1 MPRQSDVTTTYRHR
15 PAPTLEKA
23 LPAGEHIS
31 PGSERREVH
40 VRDYSNHAS
49 NRADDRDVAITDIRT
64 CVVEGNFEWNLIEI
78 ETDVGVTGIGEAY
91 RGGGVPEI
99 VEYTKRFLIG
109 ENPLDVE
116 RLFRR
121 IVQEMSGHG
130 GTTGKVVTAASGIE
144 IALWDAAGKILDLP
158 VYQLLGGKFR
168 DEVRIYCDCHAGE
181 AYAVDD
187 GFTEYADAE
196 AYSPEAY
203 AREARRVADMG
214 FTALKFDL
222 DMEMDNDPDPYNGR
236 LTNDAIEH
244 KREVVAAVREEL
256 GSGTDLAFDCHWD
269 YTVESAKRLANE
281 LEAYDLMWL
290 EDLVPPENIEAQKEV
305 TRATRT
311 PVATGENRFRVHE
324 LSGLLYD
331 HGVDVITPDPTTV
344 GGLAET
350 MRIADR
356 AEENYIPLS
365 PHNVCS
371 PVGTMACVHLG
382 AAIPNFDV
390 LEYHALEV
398 DWWDDLVQRTEPLI
412 QDGYIEVPESP
423 GIGIELDR
431 DVVAEHTLG
440 DGSGFE

>member
-1 MPRQSDVTTTYRHR
+1 M
-15 PAPTLEKA
+15 
-23 LPAGEHIS
+23 
-31 PGSERREVH
+31 
-40 VRDYSNHAS
+40 RDYSNHAP
-49 NRADDRDVAITDIRT
+49 NRAESRDVAITDIRT
-64 CVVEGNFEWNLIEI
+64 CVVEGNFEWNLIEV
-78 ETDVGVTGIGEAY
+78 ETDAGVTGIGEAY

-99 VEYTKRFLIG
+99 VEYTKRFLLG

-121 IVQEMSGHG
+121 IVQETSGHG

-144 IALWDAAGKILDLP
+144 IALWDAAGKVLDLP
-158 VYQLLGGKFR
+158 VYQLLGSKFR

-181 AYAVDD
+181 AYAVEE
-187 GFTEYADAE
+187 GYTTYADEE

-203 AREARRVADMG
+203 AAEARRVVDMG
-214 FTALKFDL
+214 FSALKFDL
-222 DMEMDNDPDPYNGR
+222 DMEMDNEPDPMNGR
-236 LTNDAIEH
+236 LSNAAVRK
-244 KREVVAAVREEL
+244 KREIVEAVREEI
-256 GSGTDLAFDCHWD
+256 GYEIDLAFDCHWD
-269 YTVESAKRLANE
+269 YSVESAKRLAYE
-281 LEAYDLMWL
+281 LEEFELMWL
-290 EDLVPPENIEAQKEV
+290 EDPIPPENMRAQREV

-324 LSGLLYD
+324 LSELLYE

-356 AEENYIPLS
+356 AEENYIPIS

-371 PVGTMACVHLG
+371 PIGTMACVHLG

-398 DWWDDLVQRTEPLI
+398 EWWDDLVTREEPLI
-412 QDGYIEVPESP
+412 DDGYIEVPEAP
-423 GIGIELDR
+423 GIGVELDSG
-431 DVVAEHTLG
+431 VVEEHRLAGTE
-440 DGSGFE
+440 GF

>member
-1 MPRQSDVTTTYRHR
+1 M
-15 PAPTLEKA
+15 
-23 LPAGEHIS
+23 
-31 PGSERREVH
+31 
-40 VRDYSNHAS
+40 RDYANQIT
-49 NRADDRDVAITDIRT
+49 NRAAERDVAITDIRT

-78 ETDVGVTGIGEAY
+78 ETDAGVTGIGEAY

-99 VEYTKRFLIG
+99 VEYTKRFLLG

-144 IALWDAAGKILDLP
+144 IALWDAAGKLLDLP

-181 AYAVDD
+181 AYAVED
-187 GFTEYADAE
+187 GYTDYADAE

-203 AREARRVADMG
+203 AAEARRVVDMG
-214 FTALKFDL
+214 FSALKFDL
-222 DMEMDNDPDPYNGR
+222 DMAMDNEPDPFNGR
-236 LTNDAIEH
+236 LTNAAIEH
-244 KREVVAAVREEL
+244 KREVVEAVREEI
-256 GSGTDLAFDCHWD
+256 GYDVDLAFDCHWD
-269 YTVESAKRLANE
+269 YTVESAKRLAHE
-281 LEAYDLMWL
+281 LEEFRLMWL
-290 EDLVPPENIEAQKEV
+290 EDLVPPENTDAQLEV
-305 TRATRT
+305 TRSTRT
-311 PVATGENRFRVHE
+311 PIATGENRFRVHE
-324 LSGLLYD
+324 LSGLLYQ
-331 HGVDVITPDPTTV
+331 HGVDVATPDPTTV

-350 MRIADR
+350 VRIADR

-398 DWWDDLVQRTEPLI
+398 DWWDDLIERDGPLI
-412 QDGYIEVPESP
+412 RDGYIEVPEAP
-423 GIGIELDR
+423 GIGVELD
-431 DVVAEHTLG
+431 DEVVATHVLEGT
-440 DGSGFE
+440 SGFD

>member
-1 MPRQSDVTTTYRHR
+1 M
-15 PAPTLEKA
+15 
-23 LPAGEHIS
+23 
-31 PGSERREVH
+31 
-40 VRDYSNHAS
+40 RDYSNHTT
-49 NRADDRDVAITDIRT
+49 NRAESRDVSITDIQA
-64 CVVEGNFEWNLIEI
+64 CVVEGNFEWNLIKI
-78 ETDVGVTGIGEAY
+78 ETDAGVTGIGESY
-91 RGGGVPEI
+91 RGGGVPEL

-144 IALWDAAGKILDLP
+144 IALWDAAGKILDVP

-168 DEVRIYCDCHAGE
+168 DDVRIYCDCHAGE
-181 AYAVDD
+181 AYAVED
-187 GFTEYADAE
+187 GYTDYADAE

-203 AREARRVADMG
+203 AGEARRVVDMG
-214 FTALKFDL
+214 FSALKFDL

-236 LTNDAIEH
+236 LSNEAIAH
-244 KREVVAAVREEL
+244 KREIVDAVREEI
-256 GSGTDLAFDCHWD
+256 GYDVDLAFDCHWD
-269 YTVESAKRLANE
+269 YSVESAKRLAYE
-281 LEAYDLMWL
+281 LEDYDLMWL
-290 EDLVPPENIEAQKEV
+290 EDLVPPENMGAQIEV
-305 TRATRT
+305 TKATRT

-324 LSGLLYD
+324 LSELIYE
-331 HGVDVITPDPTTV
+331 HGVDIVTPDPTTV

-350 MRIADR
+350 VRIADR
-356 AEENYIPLS
+356 AEENYIPIS

-398 DWWDDLVQRTEPLI
+398 EWWDDLLAHEEPLI
-412 QDGYIEVPESP
+412 EDGYIEVPETP
-423 GIGIELDR
+423 GLGIELDER
-431 DVVAEHTLG
+431 VVEEHLLEG
-440 DGSGFE
+440 SDGFR

>member
-1 MPRQSDVTTTYRHR
+1 M
-15 PAPTLEKA
+15 
-23 LPAGEHIS
+23 
-31 PGSERREVH
+31 
-40 VRDYSNHAS
+40 RDYSNHTDH
-49 NRADDRDVAITDIRT
+49 RAPERDVEITGIRS
-64 CVVEGNFEWNLIEI
+64 CVVEGNFEWNLIEV
-78 ETDVGVTGIGEAY
+78 ETDAGVTGIGEAY

-99 VEYTKRFLIG
+99 VEYTNRFLVG

-144 IALWDAAGKILDLP
+144 IALWDAAGKLLDVP

-168 DEVRIYCDCHAGE
+168 DDVRIYCDCHAGE
-181 AYAVDD
+181 AYAVED
-187 GFTEYADAE
+187 GYTEYAEAE

-203 AREARRVADMG
+203 AAEARRVVDMG

-222 DMEMDNDPDPYNGR
+222 DMEADNEPDPYNGR
-236 LTNDAIEH
+236 LSNAAIAE
-244 KREVVAAVREEL
+244 KREIVAAVREEI
-256 GSGTDLAFDCHWD
+256 GSEVDLAFDCHWD
-269 YTVESAKRLANE
+269 YTVESAKRLAYE
-281 LEAYDLMWL
+281 LEEFDLMWL
-290 EDLVPPENIEAQKEV
+290 EDPVPPENMTAQKEV

-311 PVATGENRFRVHE
+311 PIATGENRFRVHE
-324 LSGLLYD
+324 LSELLYD

-350 MRIADR
+350 VRIADR
-356 AEENYIPLS
+356 AEENYIPIS

-382 AAIPNFDV
+382 AAIPNFDL

-398 DWWDDLVQRTEPLI
+398 EWWDDLLVREEPVI
-412 QDGYIEVPESP
+412 RDGYVEVPEAP
-423 GIGIELDR
+423 GIGVELDR
-431 DVVAEHTLG
+431 EVLDAHLLEGT
-440 DGSGFE
+440 DGFV